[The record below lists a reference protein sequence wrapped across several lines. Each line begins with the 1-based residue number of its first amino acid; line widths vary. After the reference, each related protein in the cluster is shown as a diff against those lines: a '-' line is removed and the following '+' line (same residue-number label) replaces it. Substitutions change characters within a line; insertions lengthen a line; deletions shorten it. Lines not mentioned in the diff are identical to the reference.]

1 MNMEGVQ
8 ILRAANA
15 ELVEARLHF
24 GVTPEQLAEA
34 ESKWKPARYQAVLDL
49 LRAGTPREQ
58 IPEHWHWDW
67 ATKVGQAGT
76 IGVRLYGIDCEG
88 DWQGLMMTTTLGHEA
103 RLAPDVGKSI
113 VYVKYIESAP
123 WNVKSMTASPK
134 FSAVGARLIEAAV
147 RQSVDERHGG
157 RVGLHSLAS
166 AQGFYER
173 LWFVNLGLDAAVE
186 NLAYYELTAS
196 ASLRVLNGGV
206 L

>member
-1 MNMEGVQ
+1 MSTEVIR
-8 ILRAANA
+8 ILRATNG
-15 ELVEARLHF
+15 ELVEALLHL
-24 GVTPEQLAEA
+24 GVTPEQLAKA

-49 LRAGTPREQ
+49 LGAGTPREQ

-76 IGVRLYGIDCEG
+76 IGVRLFGVECEG
-88 DWQGLMMTTTLGHEA
+88 DWQGLMMTTTIGHEA
-103 RLAPDVGKSI
+103 RLAPDAGKPI

-147 RQSVDERHGG
+147 RQSIDEGHGG
-157 RVGLHSLAS
+157 RVGLHSLPN
-166 AQGFYER
+166 AQRFYEK

-186 NLAYYELTAS
+186 DLAYYELTAA
-196 ASLRVLNGGV
+196 ASLKILKGGIS
-206 L
+206 